1 MEGPPREKV
10 KKGSGLE
17 FGNSVDGIFLKI
29 TKFKT

>member
-1 MEGPPREKV
+1 MKKV

-17 FGNSVDGIFLKI
+17 FGNFQEDAIYGI